1 MKGEISLYLKG
12 TCHIGTE
19 KKLIVNIENYDNYR
33 DTIDNVFSEEFIFKC
48 PVLLFPCGW
57 GSGCGPSSF
66 ESLI

>member
-57 GSGCGPSSF
+57 GGGCGTSSF